1 MCDLI
6 DRLEQ
11 RGMEKG
17 LIEGRAEGRA
27 EGFAEGKQ
35 KILDLFNWLTSTGRS
50 DDIAKAVENET
61 FLNSL
66 YEEFE
71 RTKA

>member
-27 EGFAEGKQ
+27 EGKQ
-35 KILDLFNWLTSTGRS
+35 ELLDLFNWLTSIGRS

-66 YEEFE
+66 YGEFE